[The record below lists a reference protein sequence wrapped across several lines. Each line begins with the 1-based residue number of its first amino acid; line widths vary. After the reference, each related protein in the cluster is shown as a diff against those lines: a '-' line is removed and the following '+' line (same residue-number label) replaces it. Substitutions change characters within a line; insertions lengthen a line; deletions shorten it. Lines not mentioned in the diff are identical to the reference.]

1 MPLRISST
9 LKHSENEH
17 LSLLLKVNEVL
28 NSALSIHD
36 VMRDLI
42 RQVIEALGAER
53 GFVVLRK
60 DDDWQILATHYV
72 DPAQVVKN
80 LYFSRT
86 IVSQVAESGQPMLCV
101 DAARDDW
108 NTNVASIVL
117 QGIRSILCAPL
128 RWAGKIQGVVYADNS
143 LRAGQF
149 SETHLAIFSAIA
161 DQASRNLEMNALQEQ
176 LRRVHQ
182 ETLDQSSEGQ
192 AGSEAVEFALRNL
205 EQEDHQV
212 WNAAEYAPT
221 QGLAISLFGPF
232 RVSLD
237 GDPIEDWTTRKN
249 RELLAY
255 LATHR
260 GQVVHEEKLM
270 DLFWSQGGKKG
281 LHSLHNGITQL
292 RKALRSRDLVERK
305 LDGYTLGSQAWID
318 IEQFATV
325 FREGR
330 SAARLGRWE
339 QALPLLGRAERL
351 AEAEFMEGCYSE
363 WTFPVRQRLEEQVQE
378 CRELLAKHFSQH
390 GKHLVAI
397 ELWKRVLQYDRCRE
411 EAYRGLMQAYRA
423 LGRWSE
429 VMRTYQACE
438 KAFQEE
444 LDLPPPEDLRDLL
457 EI

>member
-1 MPLRISST
+1 ME
-9 LKHSENEH
+9 HSKNEH

-36 VMRDLI
+36 VMGDLI

-72 DPAQVVKN
+72 DSAQVVQDR
-80 LYFSRT
+80 YFSRT
-86 IVSQVAESGQPMLCV
+86 IVSTVVESGQPMLCV
-101 DAARDDW
+101 DAREDW
-108 NTNVASIVL
+108 STNVASIVL

-143 LRAGQF
+143 VRAGQF
-149 SETHLAIFSAIA
+149 NETHLTIFSAIA

-182 ETLDQSSEGQ
+182 ETLERAEVHEDDLTTERR
-192 AGSEAVEFALRNL
+192 AGAEAVEFALRKL
-205 EQEDHQV
+205 EREEPRV
-212 WNAAEYAPT
+212 WSAPEHSPA

-237 GDPIEDWTTRKN
+237 GEPIEDWSTRKN

-255 LATHR
+255 LAAHR
-260 GQVVHEEKLM
+260 GQVAHEEKLM

-292 RKALRSRDLVERK
+292 RKALRSRDLIERK
-305 LDGYTLGSQAWID
+305 LDGYTLGSSAWID
-318 IEQFATV
+318 IEQFATR
-325 FREGR
+325 FRAGR
-330 SAARLGRWE
+330 TAARLGRWDE
-339 QALPLLGRAERL
+339 ALPLLGQAERL
-351 AEAEFMEGCYSE
+351 AGAEFMEGCYSD
-363 WTFPVRQRLEEQVQE
+363 WTFPKRQRLEEQVQE
-378 CRELLAKHFSQH
+378 CRELLANHFSQH
-390 GKHLVAI
+390 GKHLIAI
-397 ELWKRVLQYDRCRE
+397 ELWKRVLRYDRCRE
-411 EAYRGLMQAYRA
+411 EAYRGLMEAYRA

-444 LDLPPPEDLRDLL
+444 LDLPPPEDLRELL